1 MFCQHKAAKPI
12 HTLSMWNMK
21 RKKACTIWIDNII
34 KMLLL
39 LMSGDSSVGRVSNWK
54 AGHTT
59 DVVWQGF
66 FPPESTSSADSYN
79 AHAAPVCNRM
89 HQHLCTHSK
98 SHTLLAIPLFGHTRI
113 LHMLVGMGSAALTA
127 DVPSYKGQWSTKKKK
142 KIGLFTIPTA
152 ACLEV
157 LVFFCCQR
165 MPMPISWSRQQDF
178 AVLQLFTSSKIA
190 KCVAAVWATNV
201 YSLFVMV
208 LTTDTFHALKKL
220 IWSTNLLLY
229 FVLTFFSI

>member
-21 RKKACTIWIDNII
+21 RKKACTIWIANII

-59 DVVWQGF
+59 DVVWQGV

-142 KIGLFTIPTA
+142 KWIIYHTN
-152 ACLEV
+152 CSV
-157 LVFFCCQR
+157 
-165 MPMPISWSRQQDF
+165 SWS
-178 AVLQLFTSSKIA
+178 LS
-190 KCVAAVWATNV
+190 
-201 YSLFVMV
+201 
-208 LTTDTFHALKKL
+208 
-220 IWSTNLLLY
+220 LLLLPKNAHADILVASTR
-229 FVLTFFSI
+229 FCSVAIVHVQ